1 MGVYCGMRFPEEVT
15 GDVQN
20 RLARIEGQVRGLRRM
35 LDDGKDCKDVVTQL
49 SAVQAALDRVGF
61 RLMSAGLRHCI
72 DDPEGAGMDP
82 AEMERLF
89 LKLT

>member
-1 MGVYCGMRFPEEVT
+1 MRFPEEVT
-15 GDVQN
+15 GDVRN
-20 RLARIEGQVRGLRRM
+20 RLSRIEGQVRGLQRM
-35 LDDGKDCKDVVTQL
+35 LDEGKDCKDVVTQL

-61 RLMSAGLRHCI
+61 RLMSAGLRYCLN
-72 DDPEGAGMDP
+72 DPEGADMDA